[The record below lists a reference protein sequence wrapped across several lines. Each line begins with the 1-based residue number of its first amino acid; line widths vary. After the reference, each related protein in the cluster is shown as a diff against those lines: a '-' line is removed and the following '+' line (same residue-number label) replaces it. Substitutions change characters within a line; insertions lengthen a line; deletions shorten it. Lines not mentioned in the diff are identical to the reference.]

1 MHKNKRKTKLKYTYI
16 LMSTASALVI
26 EFAKSTQN
34 SCMCLGI
41 IFIFIILFIMT
52 PLNSFSITSFVGKM
66 VIVILLMYILWYNTH
81 QTNKLSNQFNV
92 NIFNGEEWNQIKTNV
107 LCSYIFS
114 AFLLVLALSVIR
126 KMF

>member
-41 IFIFIILFIMT
+41 IFIFIILFMMT
-52 PLNSFSITSFVGKM
+52 PLNSFFITSVIGKM

-81 QTNKLSNQFNV
+81 QTNKFSNQFNV